1 MIHLIKIL
9 LPIDCIGEERMAETE
24 TGAGLEGQ
32 SPESVRA
39 VLALR
44 LAELAAW
51 PESRILP
58 HERQLVGDVVLRL
71 MRMADPKARR
81 RCADGVAKLV
91 DAPNGLLRYLA
102 CDEIEVAQPIL
113 LDSISLTDLD
123 QLEVIRSATPAHWR
137 VLARRRDLAP
147 CVSDALIN
155 TRDIGTITALL
166 ANGEAELAAVTMDN
180 LVSIASEEPKLIP
193 MVMERQEL
201 KPAQGFTLFW
211 AADAE
216 GRQRALRRFAVDR
229 NVLTSE
235 LSDLFIRAKTE
246 KWLDPVSLHALGFL
260 ERRQRNRPEVEG
272 ATLESFVAAMAAHA
286 RVEDEEISTL
296 ASMCGITPATMARIL
311 HDPGGEPFA
320 VLTKAVGLRRDPTVR
335 LWRAIG
341 GSMGDREDRTQPFG
355 RMAFVYDTLSNAKA
369 QTVLRYWNWAITA
382 QSLGPG
388 GLGGTPAL

>member
-1 MIHLIKIL
+1 M
-9 LPIDCIGEERMAETE
+9 EEKE

-32 SPESVRA
+32 SPEAVRA

-71 MRMADPKARR
+71 MRTADPKARR
-81 RCADGVAKLV
+81 RCAEGVAKLV

-123 QLEVIRSATPAHWR
+123 QLEVIRSATVAHWR

-155 TRDIGTITALL
+155 TRDIGTIMALL
-166 ANGEAELAAVTMDN
+166 ANSEAELAAVTMDS
-180 LVSIASEEPKLIP
+180 LVAIASEEPKLIP
-193 MVMERQEL
+193 IVMERQEL

-216 GRQRALRRFAVDR
+216 GRQRVLRRFAVDR

-272 ATLESFVAAMAAHA
+272 ATLEGYVTVMAAHA
-286 RVEDEEISTL
+286 RVEEEEIAAL
-296 ASMCGITPATMARIL
+296 AAMCGITPATMARIVQ
-311 HDPGGEPFA
+311 DPGGEPFA

-335 LWRAIG
+335 FWRAIG
-341 GSMGDREDRTQPFG
+341 GSIGDREDRTRPFG

-382 QSLGPG
+382 QSLSPG
-388 GLGGTPAL
+388 G